1 MIIWHTYIN
10 CMKIYR
16 KKEGLF
22 GKEKRKSKRIHTGSI
37 ADSVHCIVTEF
48 YSGTGVRQYSA
59 GIYFPGPM
67 NICKASVWFRFCG
80 KVNVFYGGTCRRQHA

>member
-1 MIIWHTYIN
+1 
-10 CMKIYR
+10 MKIYR

-59 GIYFPGPM
+59 GIYD
-67 NICKASVWFRFCG
+67 RCG
-80 KVNVFYGGTCRRQHA
+80 VCNYRHAVFFHGCRNVNVSYGERVGGSMLKTKNYG